1 MCSTPPSDLQD
12 IVHWLTDPFQ
22 AEFMQR
28 AFLAAII
35 IGIVAPVVGTWVVLR
50 RMANLGDAMSHGT
63 LAGVGIAYALGVNVL
78 FGAMGAG
85 LILAV
90 LLLTFSSNRRLG
102 QETVIAV
109 LGTAFFALGVVVIS
123 RLDTGVELT
132 HFLFGRVLTVQWSD
146 IALNLVLGGIAV
158 AVVLAMFG
166 ELRLATFDHVQAEQV
181 GVRVELVQTV
191 LVLLLAVVVVI
202 SLRAVGTVMAVTM
215 LVTPAA
221 TARLFTRTLQQM
233 TLWGVAFG
241 VSEGVVGLMVSYHL
255 SSAPGATIGLVAATV
270 FAAVFAITLPRRMP
284 HHHRPLD

>member
-1 MCSTPPSDLQD
+1 M
-12 IVHWLTDPFQ
+12 HWLTDPLQ

-28 AFLAAII
+28 AFIAAII
-35 IGIVAPVVGTWVVLR
+35 IGVVAPVVGTWVVLR

-63 LAGVGIAYALGVNVL
+63 LAGVGIAYAAGVNVL

-85 LILAV
+85 LVIAL
-90 LLLTFSSNRRLG
+90 LLLTFSGNRRLG
-102 QETVIAV
+102 QETVITV

-146 IALNLVLGGIAV
+146 IWLNLALGGAAV
-158 AVVLAMFG
+158 LVVALMFG

-181 GVRVELVQTV
+181 GVRVELVQGV
-191 LVLLLAVVVVI
+191 LVMLLAVVVVI
-202 SLRAVGTVMAVTM
+202 SLRAVGTVMTVTM

-221 TARLFTRTLQQM
+221 TARLIARNLRQM

-241 VSEGVVGLMVSYHL
+241 VSEGVVGLMIAYHL
-255 SSAPGATIGLVAATV
+255 SSAPGATIGLVAAAV
-270 FAAVFAITLPRRMP
+270 FAIVFAITLPRRMP
-284 HHHRPLD
+284 HHHRPLA